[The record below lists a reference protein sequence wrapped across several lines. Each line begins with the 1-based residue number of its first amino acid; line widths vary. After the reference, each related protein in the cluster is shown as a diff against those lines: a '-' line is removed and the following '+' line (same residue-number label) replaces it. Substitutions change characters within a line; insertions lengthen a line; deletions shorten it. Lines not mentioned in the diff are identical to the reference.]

1 MHYTYTLT
9 TTIPASAA
17 DIYEAWLDSHG
28 HSQMTGAPATMSDE
42 PGAEVSAWD
51 GYISGRNLELV
62 PDEKIVQS
70 WRTTEFTDDHEDSV
84 ITVML
89 EEVAG
94 GTLLT
99 LVHTKVPEAQRS
111 YEESGWET
119 HYFEPMKEYF
129 AKRSGAK
136 VKAAPKAKTKTKTK
150 TKTKSKAKAKA
161 RSKAKAKPAAS
172 KAKTAARNRKKSKA
186 AAKAKKSANKTKR
199 KAAKGKRRK

>member
-9 TTIPASAA
+9 TIIPASAA

-89 EEVAG
+89 EEVAD

-99 LVHTKVPEAQRS
+99 LVHTKVPEAHRS

-136 VKAAPKAKTKTKTK
+136 AKPAPKAKAKAK

-161 RSKAKAKPAAS
+161 KSKAKAKPAAS
-172 KAKTAARNRKKSKA
+172 KAKTATRNKKKSKA
-186 AAKAKKSANKTKR
+186 AAKAKKSAKKTKR
-199 KAAKGKRRK
+199 KAAKSQRRK